1 MTIQIHF
8 QHLKFCMVL
17 FQRENTLFI
26 LSCNLYNYYLLMSW
40 SYFIPNSRTWLQR
53 VCKSIIMLMGI
64 SLQFSY
70 MCLSGPS
77 HNLSSEIYGINLV
90 LDKHVH
96 VMTATQEQ
104 LFQGMCMSL
113 CINAAS
119 MPLNSREYFVSVYT
133 HP

>member
-1 MTIQIHF
+1 
-8 QHLKFCMVL
+8 
-17 FQRENTLFI
+17 
-26 LSCNLYNYYLLMSW
+26 
-40 SYFIPNSRTWLQR
+40 
-53 VCKSIIMLMGI
+53 MGI

-77 HNLSSEIYGINLV
+77 HNLSLEIYGINLV

-96 VMTATQEQ
+96 VMTTTQEQ

-113 CINAAS
+113 YINAAS

-133 HP
+133 HL